1 MLAVNPDSQATPT
14 PTHERFNL
22 RVKQTVTARL
32 CEIAD
37 PALELLLHK
46 VCAIQT
52 LRGAEFVLLSKQ
64 DGLKQ
69 CTKRYAEQ
77 FFPKGMHWGNS
88 DLWFWHM
95 FLLRHGMTLGKYC
108 KLLLVLL
115 LDCIGCIQ
123 SSFGL

>member
-1 MLAVNPDSQATPT
+1 MLAANPDSQATPT
-14 PTHERFNL
+14 HTHERFIL
-22 RVKQTVTARL
+22 RVQQTVTARL

-37 PALELLLHK
+37 QALELLLHK
-46 VCAIQT
+46 VCAIQTLRGAALELLLHKVCAIRT

-88 DLWFWHM
+88 DL
-95 FLLRHGMTLGKYC
+95 
-108 KLLLVLL
+108 
-115 LDCIGCIQ
+115 
-123 SSFGL
+123 